1 MPNKNLIYKIKHI
14 SIKDKRVWFVAG
26 AAIIVIVIFY
36 ALSVGGSTEQ
46 VGNWVKITQGTF
58 YVDIF
63 ETGEIRAVNSYS
75 VQAPMEWRM
84 DLQITEMVT
93 EGTFVQKGDSLAQF
107 DVSTLLEELDTAT
120 DQLKAQEA
128 ELQSVKTQQISQM
141 AQFETNLKIAEYS
154 REAAKLQLELLKFES
169 EVRKEDARLA
179 YQKALISFDETET
192 RIKAQK
198 IIDEAEMG
206 RVMQTLRYR
215 QNYVKNL
222 NERIENLT
230 LRAPISGMVVYNEI
244 GGWRGT
250 PKHKVT
256 VGETV
261 WPRMTVITIPDLSE
275 MESVI
280 RVNEIDAAKIKI
292 GQKALLRLDA
302 FDERVFSGKVYSIAP
317 LADKA
322 DSEEE
327 TQIKDYEVIIRV
339 DESDQVFK
347 PGMSSRTRLIF
358 EEIPD
363 ALYVPIGAV
372 FEKEGSPVVYPRK
385 KFPNPVPVTL
395 GRRNDRS
402 IIIESDLRG
411 KRRNRPLCA

>member
-1 MPNKNLIYKIKHI
+1 MQHKE
-14 SIKDKRVWFVAG
+14 R
-26 AAIIVIVIFY
+26 
-36 ALSVGGSTEQ
+36 
-46 VGNWVKITQGTF
+46 F

-107 DVSTLLEELDTAT
+107 DISTLLEELDTAT

-128 ELQSVKTQQISQM
+128 ELQSVKTQQVSQM

-215 QNYVKNL
+215 QK
-222 NERIENLT
+222 
-230 LRAPISGMVVYNEI
+230 
-244 GGWRGT
+244 
-250 PKHKVT
+250 
-256 VGETV
+256 
-261 WPRMTVITIPDLSE
+261 
-275 MESVI
+275 
-280 RVNEIDAAKIKI
+280 
-292 GQKALLRLDA
+292 
-302 FDERVFSGKVYSIAP
+302 
-317 LADKA
+317 
-322 DSEEE
+322 
-327 TQIKDYEVIIRV
+327 
-339 DESDQVFK
+339 
-347 PGMSSRTRLIF
+347 
-358 EEIPD
+358 
-363 ALYVPIGAV
+363 
-372 FEKEGSPVVYPRK
+372 
-385 KFPNPVPVTL
+385 
-395 GRRNDRS
+395 
-402 IIIESDLRG
+402 
-411 KRRNRPLCA
+411 LC